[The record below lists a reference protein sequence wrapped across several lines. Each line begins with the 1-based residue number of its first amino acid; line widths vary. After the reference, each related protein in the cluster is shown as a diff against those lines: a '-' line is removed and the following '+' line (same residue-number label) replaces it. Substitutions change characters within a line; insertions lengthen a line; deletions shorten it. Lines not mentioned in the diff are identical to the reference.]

1 MEWGDGNPQECKSF
15 EKLGNCQ
22 LTHGYAMENITYTVT
37 GTYCNAIKEND
48 FCCSSLTRA
57 VTVNQ

>member
-1 MEWGDGNPQECKSF
+1 MVWGDGSAQDCKSS

-22 LTHGYAMENITYTVT
+22 LVHEYPKENKTYTVT
-37 GTYCNAIKEND
+37 GTYCNANQEND
-48 FCCSSLTRA
+48 FCCSSLTKT